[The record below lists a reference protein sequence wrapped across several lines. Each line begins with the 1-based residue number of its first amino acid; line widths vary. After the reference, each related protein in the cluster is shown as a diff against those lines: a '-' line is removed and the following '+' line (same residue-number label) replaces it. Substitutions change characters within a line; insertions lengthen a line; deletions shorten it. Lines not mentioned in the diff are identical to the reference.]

1 MVASHGKLGMLFLD
15 DEVVQVL
22 RQGELIAETEAIVVE
37 TEADLH
43 IALLS
48 LLMQRYQQLIVM
60 VADVAGLPPYGL
72 PRLIEGTRL
81 LTSERKTALEVGLA
95 GAGCACSPLSGIFL
109 IGVSLQF
116 QTKF

>member
-1 MVASHGKLGMLFLD
+1 
-15 DEVVQVL
+15 
-22 RQGELIAETEAIVVE
+22 
-37 TEADLH
+37 
-43 IALLS
+43 
-48 LLMQRYQQLIVM
+48 MQRYQQLIVM

-109 IGVSLQF
+109 IGVGLQF
-116 QTKF
+116 QSKFRGDNHCLPFIRKVINWFTQSGQREVHLHLSVG